1 MTAISRSKI
10 VNIYIADAGTNASAL
25 ASSDA
30 ISGEIKSYAKSGGD
44 QDVESDPVFG
54 GFVDKEKP
62 REQVELAFE
71 IIPSLE
77 SADRWDALAYG
88 ADTTGVY
95 TMAGST
101 TDKAVFIDADSD
113 GAGANPKS
121 WGFNNCQVV
130 VLDVDHNADDNQ
142 TLNMTLK
149 FSPTNGSG
157 VSNFMTLATAVE
169 SLPAWTALDNN

>member
-1 MTAISRSKI
+1 MTAISRSRV

-30 ISGEIKSYAKSGGD
+30 ISGEIKSYSKSGGD
-44 QDVESDPVFG
+44 QDVESDAVFG

-62 REQVELAFE
+62 REQVEVSLE

-77 SADRWDALAYG
+77 NADRWDALAYG
-88 ADTTGVY
+88 ADTTLVY
-95 TMAGST
+95 TMAGQT

-130 VLDVDHNADDNQ
+130 VLDIDHNADDNQ
-142 TLNMTLK
+142 SLNMNLK
-149 FSPTNGSG
+149 FSPTNGSN
-157 VSNFMTLATAVE
+157 VSNFMTYATGVE